1 MKVYV
6 AVELT
11 IDESGVMHPR
21 RILWEDGRRFEITSV
36 SDVRRAASLKAGGS
50 GMRYTVRN
58 TIAIIMA
65 KPARSVG
72 KNTVPSMRA
81 LVMVAETGSMVP
93 MRLARTEPISLT
105 PCI

>member
-1 MKVYV
+1 MTYLASSVKLQTQAPIPRIVV
-6 AVELT
+6 QHRVRLG
-11 IDESGVMHPR
+11 SGV
-21 RILWEDGRRFEITSV
+21 
-36 SDVRRAASLKAGGS
+36 
-50 GMRYTVRN
+50 RYTVRN

-93 MRLARTEPISLT
+93 MRLARTEPIS
-105 PCI
+105 